1 MSVQCVSKLIW
12 LCVAEEL
19 IKILEKLWFHSDAPG
34 RPDHLRTEESRILP
48 DFLRLMIEVLYPVCR
63 DLLELQRLLREML
76 PKAAAQMKHEMQQAK
91 NSEGRTPHARRR
103 DSRNP
108 SISNIMFIQ
117 CRWNHA

>member
-1 MSVQCVSKLIW
+1 MSELIW
-12 LCVAEEL
+12 SCDAEEL
-19 IKILEKLWFHSDAPG
+19 IKILEKLWFHSDAPS

-103 DSRNP
+103 DLKHSFY
-108 SISNIMFIQ
+108 SNIILI
-117 CRWNHA
+117 